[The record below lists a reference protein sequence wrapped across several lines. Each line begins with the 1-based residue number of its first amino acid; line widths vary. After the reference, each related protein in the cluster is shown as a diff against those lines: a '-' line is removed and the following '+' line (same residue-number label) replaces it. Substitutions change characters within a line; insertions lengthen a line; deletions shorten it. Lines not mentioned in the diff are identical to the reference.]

1 MTLAVR
7 NGATASGEQANGAV
21 SYSHIFIG
29 DPRKL
34 PLSDSLS
41 ATQLWVANRGYIK

>member
-1 MTLAVR
+1 MTLAAR

-21 SYSHIFIG
+21 SSSHIFIG

-41 ATQLWVANRGYIK
+41 ATHLWVANRGYIK